1 MLPPWGPLYHWKS
14 KDVGEQ
20 EKLQWSRFFNIDSLG
35 KYIPVMELTD
45 IFKGIV
51 LIKKKIVL

>member
-1 MLPPWGPLYHWKS
+1 MYHWKS

-20 EKLQWSRFFNIDSLG
+20 AKLQWSRFFNIDSLG

-45 IFKGIV
+45 ILKGIV
-51 LIKKKIVL
+51 LITTIL